1 MQSQKPGGA
10 SCAEDTHL
18 AVSTVIR
25 QKTIEKRATRELYL
39 MHPPRE
45 YGSSLAI
52 SIGSGVVSVIAIL
65 RQLGRRTLRIDP
77 FQQKGDA
84 GADENERPD
93 PMRVDVDHAHS
104 REQEHETTD
113 QK

>member
-1 MQSQKPGGA
+1 MLIMS
-10 SCAEDTHL
+10 E
-18 AVSTVIR
+18 
-25 QKTIEKRATRELYL
+25 
-39 MHPPRE
+39 M
-45 YGSSLAI
+45 
-52 SIGSGVVSVIAIL
+52 AIL

-93 PMRVDVDHAHS
+93 PMRIDVDHAHS